1 MNGSITGTHT
11 IGILSYSGDFQVR
24 PTKVK
29 FYYRYIPEGDDVGV
43 IHSSLSLFV
52 INKGNI
58 INIKLA
64 TIMFISS
71 IPPNF
76 SFYCFYSGSSE

>member
-1 MNGSITGTHT
+1 M
-11 IGILSYSGDFQVR
+11 F
-24 PTKVK
+24 
-29 FYYRYIPEGDDVGV
+29 
-43 IHSSLSLFV
+43 HSSLSLFV

-76 SFYCFYSGSSE
+76 SFYNISMLDPDFNVKVNLVATTFSTI